1 MAIKIAESAL
11 KCRVGWVSGNT
22 GIFLGLTDTSAWKS
36 KIYKHDWKKMFSFRG
51 KKNFWV
57 ELKHMG
63 LSEAANKQFFILG
76 LMTLAFIHCD
86 PAKALLA
93 SEYND
98 PASLH
103 ATMTFVTKSWL

>member
-1 MAIKIAESAL
+1 
-11 KCRVGWVSGNT
+11 
-22 GIFLGLTDTSAWKS
+22 
-36 KIYKHDWKKMFSFRG
+36 
-51 KKNFWV
+51 
-57 ELKHMG
+57 MG

-76 LMTLAFIHCD
+76 LMILLLIHCD

-103 ATMTFVTKSWL
+103 ATMTFVTKS